1 MNARG
6 RAVQRSAFC
15 DRAFGTSTPSIDLD
29 FGLFFFFSFISS
41 STSPFATSVEPH
53 ARTHKHTQKTSNKQ
67 KKHQPVTIT
76 VNNKSI
82 IPQIRGWEPAPP
94 LSALNATKLRAAAIA
109 NATVS
114 SPNPLGTLVNETK
127 ATVRGK
133 SRYVQKTLAN
143 AIGKGNVT
151 TLLNAVNLGAGSS
164 VTDLT
169 CVVDPK
175 TGALVGLTKPG
186 TNLCMMTGNKVT
198 VPTSKAYISQIK
210 VRERRGGS
218 FDFLFIAFH
227 IFAFLFR
234 FFSHD
239 FLLLFFVPLLFSYV
253 SPRLLSLRF
262 FSLPLLSIHFFSFS
276 PLLFS
281 LSLFSLSASTLFPP
295 LLS

>member
-1 MNARG
+1 
-6 RAVQRSAFC
+6 
-15 DRAFGTSTPSIDLD
+15 
-29 FGLFFFFSFISS
+29 
-41 STSPFATSVEPH
+41 
-53 ARTHKHTQKTSNKQ
+53 
-67 KKHQPVTIT
+67 

-94 LSALNATKLRAAAIA
+94 LSALNTTKLRAAAIA

-114 SPNPLGTLVNETK
+114 SPNPLGTLFNETK

-210 VRERRGGS
+210 VRERRGGLS
-218 FDFLFIAFH
+218 IFFLSLSISS
-227 IFAFLFR
+227 R
-234 FFSHD
+234 FCFV
-239 FLLLFFVPLLFSYV
+239 FLLLFS
-253 SPRLLSLRF
+253 S
-262 FSLPLLSIHFFSFS
+262 
-276 PLLFS
+276 
-281 LSLFSLSASTLFPP
+281 
-295 LLS
+295 